1 MYYMG
6 TWTFRPRQ
14 TPLPPNLK
22 PSNLNPN
29 PRALSPKPQNNLSLG
44 LSCQVSYS
52 SEGFL
57 EKNVDKPPDE
67 ALLISGSL
75 RLEKGYPIIEPLRE
89 PSKEPLIPLRV
100 EKGLRSICW
109 GSVGSYSG
117 STGCTRSFW
126 WFKCYQCYRVYC
138 RLRV

>member
-22 PSNLNPN
+22 PSNLNLN

-75 RLEKGYPIIEPLRE
+75 RLEKGYPIIEPFEGTL
-89 PSKEPLIPLRV
+89 
-100 EKGLRSICW
+100 KGALNPTKGRK
-109 GSVGSYSG
+109 G
-117 STGCTRSFW
+117 
-126 WFKCYQCYRVYC
+126 FKIDLLGFC
-138 RLRV
+138 RLLFGFYRLY